1 MTSFFNSLSL
11 YYFYWELYIWLY
23 NINMSVIEDV
33 LKEEVKRLEGNIHFF
48 SNMLKSI
55 PRGTVS
61 IQKINN
67 NYFVYRKKKVDG
79 RVVSEYIGKKGSK
92 ESIKAFEDAEKYRKV
107 KKDLRI
113 TMSEY
118 KKLRRVYKIYG

>member
-1 MTSFFNSLSL
+1 
-11 YYFYWELYIWLY
+11 LY

-33 LKEEVKRLEGNIHFF
+33 LKEEVKRLEENIHFF

-61 IQKINN
+61 IQKISN

-113 TMSEY
+113 AMSEY
-118 KKLRRVYKIYG
+118 KKLRRVYKIYA